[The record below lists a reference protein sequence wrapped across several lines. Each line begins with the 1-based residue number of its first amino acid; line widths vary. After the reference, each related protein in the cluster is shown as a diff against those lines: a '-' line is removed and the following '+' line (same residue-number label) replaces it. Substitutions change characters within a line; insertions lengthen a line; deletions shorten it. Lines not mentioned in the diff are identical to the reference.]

1 MIDIITK
8 FGENGIMGLL
18 VALLLFVVYNL
29 YQKQEDNY
37 KRLQEELDTLRN
49 EFKAYIKEDRER
61 MLESIDKASDAYSKL
76 HDLIKDKI

>member
-1 MIDIITK
+1 MIEIFEK

-37 KRLQEELDTLRN
+37 KRLQQELDTLRD
-49 EFKAYIKEDRER
+49 EFKTYIKDDRER
-61 MLESIDKASDAYSKL
+61 MLETIDKASDAYSKL